1 MPASKAQQKA
11 VTKYMKEN
19 YDEIK
24 VRVDKGRKDEIKDH
38 AAAVGESVNGYIVEA
53 INRRMEAETP
63 PLGDS
68 AGGARG
74 PQEVTGPGVVS
85 LPPDT
90 LKTAQE
96 AAEAAGEALQQFVV
110 RAVESQAKVEQ
121 IGRNYLKRR

>member
-53 INRRMEAETP
+53 INRRMEAETL
-63 PLGDS
+63 PLVDS

-74 PQEVTGPGVVS
+74 PQEATEAGVVS